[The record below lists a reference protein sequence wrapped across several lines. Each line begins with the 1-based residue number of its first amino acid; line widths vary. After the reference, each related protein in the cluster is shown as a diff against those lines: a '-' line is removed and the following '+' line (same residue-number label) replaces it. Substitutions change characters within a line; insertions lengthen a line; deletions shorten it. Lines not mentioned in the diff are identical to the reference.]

1 MSIPRQIAALEAA
14 ARDFHCEIDQELAD
28 SIAAIVEDCDHD
40 MDDGHD
46 ISLAGRSVR
55 YVKCRICKQ
64 FYRDNGNPDHPDTA
78 ESAQKAYY

>member
-14 ARDFHCEIDQELAD
+14 ARDFNCEIDQELAD
-28 SIAAIVEDCDHD
+28 AIAALVDDCDHD

-55 YVKCRICKQ
+55 YVKCRICRQ
-64 FYRDNGNPDHPDTA
+64 FYRDHGKHDHQDTT
-78 ESAQKAYY
+78 EPAQKAYY